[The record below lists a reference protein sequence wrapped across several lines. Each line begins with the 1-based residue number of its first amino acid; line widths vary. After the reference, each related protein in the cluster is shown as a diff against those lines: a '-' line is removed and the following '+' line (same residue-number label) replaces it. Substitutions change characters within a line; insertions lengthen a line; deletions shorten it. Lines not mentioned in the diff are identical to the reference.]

1 MAGTNKKGM
10 YAEFEWGTYRSL
22 EGAIA
27 RDGIVDGKELAE
39 ALRRHRGEPIP
50 DKVFDYLCARLEGTD
65 KKRGRKPDKFT
76 AHVRTILVP
85 VFYER
90 YFTWFQRRKRQCG
103 LKGWPRIRDADWWQ
117 GPPHERAAR
126 MVAKRLFPNHTW
138 RHVANFVSSQKRQ
151 RICSE

>member
-10 YAEFEWGTYRSL
+10 YAEFAWGTYRSL
-22 EGAIA
+22 EVTIA
-27 RDGIVDGKELAE
+27 RDGVVDGKELAE

-50 DKVFDYLCARLEGTD
+50 AKVFAHLCARLEGAA
-65 KKRGRKPDKFT
+65 KKRGRKPDGPIGHFR
-76 AHVRTILVP
+76 AILAP

-90 YFTWFQRRKRQCG
+90 YLVWLQQRKRRCG
-103 LKGWPRIRDADWWQ
+103 LEGWPGIKAADWWR

-138 RHVANFVSSQKRQ
+138 RHVANFVSSQNKR
-151 RICSE
+151 RTSSE